1 MMYIYR
7 RLPQHM
13 DHYKSAL
20 VSVSRAL
27 RRRDVD
33 FVLIGSAVLPL
44 LYNIDLDPR
53 DLDLFIRN
61 FSTVMDYELFEE
73 IARENDWDI
82 GTTTHGTVFYELV
95 IGDHVVRVDLLENI
109 LDIYVPPQIL
119 DNAVIL
125 KLDGTEIP
133 SIRLE
138 DLLLLKARAAA
149 KEDEEFISDVAWR
162 ISDVLSGITIDRE
175 YMKRAVRYFPEDEQ
189 ESIIKRLEKNGIYLE

>member
-1 MMYIYR
+1 
-7 RLPQHM
+7 M

-20 VSVSRAL
+20 ISVSKAL

-44 LYNIDLDPR
+44 LYNIDIDPR

-95 IGDHVVRVDLLENI
+95 VGDHVVRVDLLENI
-109 LDIYVPPQIL
+109 LDIYVPPQLL
-119 DNAVIL
+119 DNAVRL
-125 KLDGTEIP
+125 RLDGVEVP

>member
-1 MMYIYR
+1 
-7 RLPQHM
+7 M

>member
-1 MMYIYR
+1 MYIYR
-7 RLPQHM
+7 RHPQHM

-20 VSVSRAL
+20 ISVSKAL

-44 LYNIDLDPR
+44 LYNIDIDPR

-95 IGDHVVRVDLLENI
+95 VGDHVVRVDLLENI
-109 LDIYVPPQIL
+109 LDIYVPPQLL
-119 DNAVIL
+119 DNAVRL
-125 KLDGTEIP
+125 RLDGVEVP